1 MTFIGLAILA
11 FGVVFMAVAIGPE
24 FRRRRR
30 GFAKSFLPPAL
41 QYPKYRAYWL
51 GMLAAVSGYQMFRV
65 GQLWLIYLI
74 TDSPWFLGYAGVA
87 NALPG
92 MFFNLFGGVFADK
105 LDKRLLIVCTQATTA
120 GLIFLLAILTLLDV
134 VQPWHILAIAFLAG
148 AVEAFDTPA
157 RQAIY
162 PHLIDRKVMMSA
174 VAMNS
179 VIWQST
185 RIIAPAIAGFIIDFI
200 NTEAAFFI
208 AGAGFLTMSVVMFF
222 LQVPPIP
229 RGSRGNAAQDM
240 LEGLRFIKRNSIFSF
255 LISMT
260 FFNSFFGMA
269 YIMLMPVFAVDILDV
284 GARGQGLMLGVGG
297 IGALL
302 TTIWFGARGNVVN
315 KGPFIIG
322 GAVAFGLLV
331 AAFAMAAQFIGSLYV
346 VMAILFVMGACN
358 SGYMISIQSSLQMLV
373 PDRMRGR
380 VMGFYGMTWS
390 IMPLGGMQASALA
403 GFSFITVPFAIAIGG
418 LFVAAFAIGPGLLNS
433 KVRNLGT
440 QLQPPESAEAEVVPT
455 PSLSSTP
462 ADD

>member
-1 MTFIGLAILA
+1 
-11 FGVVFMAVAIGPE
+11 
-24 FRRRRR
+24 
-30 GFAKSFLPPAL
+30 
-41 QYPKYRAYWL
+41 L
-51 GMLAAVSGYQMFRV
+51 G
-65 GQLWLIYLI
+65 
-74 TDSPWFLGYAGVA
+74 
-87 NALPG
+87 
-92 MFFNLFGGVFADK
+92 
-105 LDKRLLIVCTQATTA
+105 
-120 GLIFLLAILTLLDV
+120 V
-134 VQPWHILAIAFLAG
+134 VQPWHILAVAFLAG

-200 NTEAAFFI
+200 NTETALFI
-208 AGAGFLTMSVVMFF
+208 SGAGFFVMSVVMFF
-222 LQVPPIP
+222 LRIPPIP

-269 YIMLMPVFAVDILDV
+269 YIMLMPVFAVDILEV
-284 GARGQGLMLGVGG
+284 GARGQGLLLGIGG
-297 IGALL
+297 VGALL
-302 TTIWFGARGNVVN
+302 TTLWFGARGKAVN

-322 GAVAFGLLV
+322 GAVLFGLLV
-331 AAFAMAAQFIGSLYV
+331 AAFAMTARYVGSLYLG
-346 VMAILFVMGACN
+346 MAIMFFMGASN

-390 IMPLGGMQASALA
+390 IMPLSGMQASAMA
-403 GFSFITVPFAIAIGG
+403 SITTTPIAIAIGG
-418 LFVAAFAIGPGLLNS
+418 LAVAAFAIGPALFNKG
-433 KVRNLGT
+433 VRNLGS
-440 QLQPPESAEAEVVPT
+440 QLQPLESNEAETQPA
-455 PSLSSTP
+455 PSLSGSA
-462 ADD
+462 ADN